1 MRNIYT
7 TIITISLL
15 SAFSGRAEKTAEK
28 YLKNQGQESIIY
40 FQTDSSEDWSFR
52 SEDTINLPYSQTF
65 TEYGM
70 PVGWTEQLE
79 GENVISNWEQVNT
92 SAAGGNSGEMRS
104 HWQQC
109 NPAVTR
115 LVMPP
120 FNTLGAAKL
129 NLTFKHFLDAY
140 GSGAM
145 LQIQSSADGIT
156 WTDESWQVLTCPT
169 NIDPELVSTSIDSN
183 LNQPATYIAFTVSGN
198 LFKYDFWHIDDVIL
212 NVSQTQYNNIT
223 TSAVP
228 SFGGVSSGDGIYS
241 IGETVTVSAL
251 ANQGF
256 TFTSWTENDT
266 IVSQSADYTFL
277 FENERILIANFEPI
291 RFMIN
296 LTYNP
301 AGAGLVYGAGWY
313 NCGSL
318 ATVEAV
324 PAEGFYFS
332 SWKESGEVVSNSAE
346 YTFTVSGNRLITAE
360 FIANPCYLYT
370 VSYPTEGGVT
380 AGEGIY
386 ACGSTATLS
395 ATPSY
400 GWYFLSW
407 TDEQRVVSSNPVYS
421 FTLEGEKTLVAN
433 FTREPQQ
440 FTISASPNPA
450 VGGLTTGS
458 GIYTQG
464 QNVTLMAESNEGYTF
479 VEWLENGNF
488 VSDSQQI
495 SFSAAANRDLTA
507 RFKSTVGITESF
519 NENLK
524 LYPNP
529 TNGLFVV
536 ESDHTTGTISE
547 VLIIGLTGKTVV
559 HIRNINPAEKM
570 TVDAG
575 KLPESVYLLKIIFKN
590 GNTSTKKL
598 VIKK

>member
-1 MRNIYT
+1 MRNIY
-7 TIITISLL
+7 ITIMMASLL
-15 SAFSGRAEKTAEK
+15 SALCVKAEKSMENKPENQATESGR
-28 YLKNQGQESIIY
+28 YLCAD
-40 FQTDSSEDWSFR
+40 FSEDR
-52 SEDTINLPYSQTF
+52 SILNGDTLSLPYSQNF
-65 TEYGM
+65 TDYGM
-70 PVGWTEQLE
+70 PAGWTEQLE
-79 GENVISNWEQVNT
+79 GENVRSNWTQMYT
-92 SAAGGNSGEMRS
+92 SIAGGNTGEMRS

-109 NPAVTR
+109 DPGITR
-115 LVMPP
+115 VVMPP
-120 FNTLGAAKL
+120 FNTMGAAKL
-129 NLTFKHFLDAY
+129 NITFKHFLDAY
-140 GSGAM
+140 GSGAI
-145 LQIQSSADGIT
+145 LKIQSGTDGIT

-169 NIDPELVSTSIDSN
+169 NIGPELVSTSIDSN

-198 LFKYDFWHIDDVIL
+198 LFKYDFWYIDDVIL
-212 NVSQTQYNNIT
+212 TVSQTQFNNIT
-223 TSAVP
+223 TSALP

-241 IGETVTVSAL
+241 SGETVTVSAS

-256 TFTSWTENDT
+256 TFASWTENDT
-266 IVSQSADYTFL
+266 IVSDSADYTFL
-277 FENERILIANFEPI
+277 FENERILVANFEPI
-291 RFMIN
+291 SFMIN

-301 AGAGLVYGAGWY
+301 ASSGMVYGAGWY

-318 ATVEAV
+318 ATIQAV

-332 SWKESGEVVSNSAE
+332 SWKEAGVVVSNSAE
-346 YTFTVSGNRLITAE
+346 YTFTVSANRLLTAE

-380 AGEGIY
+380 AGEGVY

-440 FTISASPNPA
+440 YTISASPNPS

-464 QNVTLMAESNEGYTF
+464 QNVTLMAECNEGYTF

-488 VSDSQQI
+488 VSDSMQI
-495 SFSAAANRDLTA
+495 SFSAAANRELTA
-507 RFKSTVGITESF
+507 RFKSTVGLSESF
-519 NENLK
+519 AENLQ

-529 TNGLFVV
+529 TNGLFVI
-536 ESDHTTGTISE
+536 ESDHTNGAISE
-547 VLIIGLTGKTVV
+547 VLIMGVTGKTVS
-559 HIRNINPAEKM
+559 HLRNINPSEKM
-570 TVDAG
+570 TIDIG
-575 KLPESVYLLKIIFKN
+575 TLPESVYLLKILLHN
-590 GNTSTKKL
+590 GTITTKKL
-598 VIKK
+598 ILKK